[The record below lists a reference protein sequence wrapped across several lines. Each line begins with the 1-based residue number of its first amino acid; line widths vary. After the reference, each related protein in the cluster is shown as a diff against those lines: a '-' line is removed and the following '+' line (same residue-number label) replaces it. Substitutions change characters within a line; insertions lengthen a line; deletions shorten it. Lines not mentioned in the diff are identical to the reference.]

1 MELIVK
7 SFSELSTVELYE
19 ILKSRLEIFML
30 EQNIICQDLD
40 DVDYVSTHYFFM
52 ENNRVV
58 AYLRAF
64 EGESK
69 DVLMIGRVLTLD
81 HKKGVGSELMTKAI
95 DHIKKTTNYH
105 KISLRA
111 QKSAIGFYEKLGFV
125 IASDEFLEEGVV
137 HVTMEKLL
145 WIDKKIET

>member
-52 ENNRVV
+52 EEGRVV
-58 AYLRAF
+58 AYLRTF
-64 EGESK
+64 KGESE
-69 DVLMIGRVLTLD
+69 DVLMMGRVLTLN
-81 HKKGVGSELMTKAI
+81 HRKGVGSELTTKTI
-95 DHIKKTTNYH
+95 DQIKTTTNYK
-105 KISLRA
+105 KISLHA

-125 IASDEFLEEGVV
+125 VTSGEFLEEGVV
-137 HVTMEKLL
+137 HVTMEL
-145 WIDKKIET
+145 EV

>member
-7 SFSELSTVELYE
+7 KFSELTTKELYE

-40 DVDYVSTHYFFM
+40 DTDYVSVHYFFM
-52 ENNRVV
+52 EKDRVT

-69 DVLMIGRVLTLD
+69 DVLVIGRVLTLE
-81 HKKGVGSELMTKAI
+81 HKNGAGRELMTKAI
-95 DHIKKTTNYH
+95 EHIKSTTNYK
-105 KISLRA
+105 KISLHA
-111 QKSAIGFYEKLGFV
+111 QKSAMGFYEKLGFTAV
-125 IASDEFLEEGVV
+125 SPEFLEEGVI
-137 HVTMEKLL
+137 HITMERLL
-145 WIDKKIET
+145 V

>member
-7 SFSELSTVELYE
+7 KFSELTTGELYE

-30 EQNIICQDLD
+30 EQNIICQDMD

-52 ENNRVV
+52 EEKRVA

-69 DVLMIGRVLTLD
+69 EVLMMGRVLTLD

-95 DHIKKTTNYH
+95 EHIKSTTDYK
-105 KISLRA
+105 KISLHA
-111 QKSAIGFYEKLGFV
+111 QKSAIGFYEKLGFAV
-125 IASDEFLEEGVV
+125 VSPEFLEEGVV
-137 HVTMEKLL
+137 HVTMELL
-145 WIDKKIET
+145 V